1 MPVKIETGGLVK
13 TLRNISVGGADI
25 EKIGVDGS
33 PVFLND
39 NNRGAIVTSTKSIR
53 ELLSAPFSTDYG
65 VWYFELSLKGTDLV
79 SAGTPEFDF
88 TISIIIDVG
97 MGVEINAR
105 KFSINVS
112 GTHLYN
118 ATVKITSDFDIDG
131 SQTVDLTSMTPI
143 LSLEPIKEGNDL
155 RMSFLGGSFEYPGFK
170 LTPDISWYNK
180 NYPKY
185 VVSASGNPG
194 YVFKFDLDIGN
205 QDIGVTH

>member
-33 PVFLND
+33 PVFLN
-39 NNRGAIVTSTKSIR
+39 NHRGAIVTSKRSIG

-65 VWYFELSLKGTDLV
+65 VWYFELSLKGTELV

-105 KFSINVS
+105 KFSINIS
-112 GTHLYN
+112 GNNLYN
-118 ATVKITSDFDIDG
+118 ATVKITSDFDIDS

-170 LTPDISWYNK
+170 IIPNISWYNK

-194 YVFKFDLDIGN
+194 RLFKFDFDIGN
-205 QDIGVTH
+205 QDIGFTH